1 MPQFLSVMRARL
13 HFVNREQSM
22 AASGLYD
29 GPLFTPAATVVWRP
43 SCTLQTW
50 PEQYLL
56 TDVTAH
62 VRELCLAKRRQ
73 LNFITCLSTWTVN
86 TSCSVYTLAGSQ
98 RLTRRPWNDELR
110 STLYERTYGYKGLLK
125 ECFPVQLH
133 DTRLRVSWRVTPSTQ
148 HAASG
153 FNGSRP
159 TTAFRP
165 RSSSVFRPPSSGFHL
180 ASPTSYR
187 TVACYV
193 FVCCCAFM
201 FSFHS
206 LDNSHSLYIVV
217 HLALILILSNCMPV
231 SYTHLTLPTKRIV

>member
-148 HAASG
+148 HVAG
-153 FNGSRP
+153 G
-159 TTAFRP
+159 
-165 RSSSVFRPPSSGFHL
+165 SSSAVRLSSSATRLPSSSTWQAGSTAAARLPPSVRRRLLSSIHHPP
-180 ASPTSYR
+180 ASTSHHR
-187 TVACYV
+187 PATRQAHVV

-201 FSFHS
+201 F
-206 LDNSHSLYIVV
+206 
-217 HLALILILSNCMPV
+217 
-231 SYTHLTLPTKRIV
+231 